1 MCKDICRW
9 AVCFIL
15 VSCCSLTPLKAD
27 EYERQSLRKWSHIV
41 GRLPNN
47 FFVHRNMLFWG
58 ITQWVAVTPYR
69 RFMTTYWSC
78 LQESRVQTLQDLC
91 NSYIPEGLAQVGT
104 ELQIWSTIYVHISE
118 SRWNQSSYTACPF
131 ILTRKNMMHVSKMPL
146 FTYFFLLV

>member
-41 GRLPNN
+41 RRLPN

-58 ITQWVAVTPYR
+58 ITQWVAIILYR
-69 RFMTTYWSC
+69 RFRTTYWSH
-78 LQESRVQTLQDLC
+78 LQGSRVQTLPDLD
-91 NSYIPEGLAQVGT
+91 NSYVPEGLAQV
-104 ELQIWSTIYVHISE
+104 EFCVSQNWVHIWSTIYIDTPRLMQQLYSRRSGTSWNWVTNMVNHICTHK
-118 SRWNQSSYTACPF
+118 W
-131 ILTRKNMMHVSKMPL
+131 V
-146 FTYFFLLV
+146 